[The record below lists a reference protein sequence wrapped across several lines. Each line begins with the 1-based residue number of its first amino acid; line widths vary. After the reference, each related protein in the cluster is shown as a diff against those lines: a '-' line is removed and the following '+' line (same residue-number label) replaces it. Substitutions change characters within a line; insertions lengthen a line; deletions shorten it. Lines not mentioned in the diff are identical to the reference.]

1 MIADEIKSRKPGPPD
16 CAPSEMQGSA
26 STPPTGGGS
35 LFAGVHQGSSSTTST
50 TTASS
55 TTAGE
60 GQEIDLTGL
69 ASKGNDYCDK
79 VRLKNLTYFRQS
91 TFFRM
96 LNRRVIELCV
106 FFFFSKIKGFLRNT
120 KISEDKYPMISI
132 VNVKFLSQVS
142 RCRGKKNSPKI
153 SFHLTPSID
162 PHRVRKML
170 FAIFILK
177 VQFEDIGLFRSICIS
192 MYFSQFF
199 ISHTMILES
208 TFWFQIWVVYSFS
221 LQSQFRLGMKNQK
234 KCNPKQF

>member
-1 MIADEIKSRKPGPPD
+1 MDGKPD

-79 VRLKNLTYFRQS
+79 VRLRNSTYFRQS

-96 LNRRVIELCV
+96 LNRRV
-106 FFFFSKIKGFLRNT
+106 GFEEIPKFCKVLKQQWALNGGHWRPEVIVASVLLVVNL
-120 KISEDKYPMISI
+120 EVDPCLDK
-132 VNVKFLSQVS
+132 L
-142 RCRGKKNSPKI
+142 PKI
-153 SFHLTPSID
+153 RRICC
-162 PHRVRKML
+162 K
-170 FAIFILK
+170 IFILLNSNNPMDMDLTIFLCHLPEIPEMDHLP
-177 VQFEDIGLFRSICIS
+177 VE
-192 MYFSQFF
+192 
-199 ISHTMILES
+199 
-208 TFWFQIWVVYSFS
+208 VVEW
-221 LQSQFRLGMKNQK
+221 
-234 KCNPKQF
+234 CTVVPVPVVCPV

>member
-1 MIADEIKSRKPGPPD
+1 MNADEIKSRKPGPPD

-79 VRLKNLTYFRQS
+79 VRLRNSTYFRQS

-96 LNRRVIELCV
+96 LNRRVVELC
-106 FFFFSKIKGFLRNT
+106 FFFFRKIKGF
-120 KISEDKYPMISI
+120 
-132 VNVKFLSQVS
+132 
-142 RCRGKKNSPKI
+142 
-153 SFHLTPSID
+153 
-162 PHRVRKML
+162 
-170 FAIFILK
+170 
-177 VQFEDIGLFRSICIS
+177 
-192 MYFSQFF
+192 
-199 ISHTMILES
+199 
-208 TFWFQIWVVYSFS
+208 
-221 LQSQFRLGMKNQK
+221 
-234 KCNPKQF
+234 